1 MKIMLVEEDNSTFET
16 IESMLETLHRV
27 SCDELEA
34 QGHTP
39 HCAGMLVMVINTVAN
54 LCETVEELQD
64 DMMEE
69 LMPQLTFLG
78 GDTDEG

>member
-39 HCAGMLVMVINTVAN
+39 HCAGMLVMVINTIAN
-54 LCETVEELQD
+54 LSGAVEELQD
-64 DMMEE
+64 DMMND
-69 LMPQLTFLG
+69 LTPQLSFLG
-78 GDTDEG
+78 DDTDEG